1 MAIVEWSDDF
11 KIGEPEIDR
20 EHLSEQEIGFEIG
33 PRLNALGRLGDANVA
48 VEFLTTQEEAHYRL
62 LQNTLEFLT
71 QNETWWDGDE
81 YPFFIG

>member
-1 MAIVEWSDDF
+1 MAVFAKPADIAALEFGMETEELSQKLYADAAQETDD
-11 KIGEPEIDR
+11 PHAR
-20 EHLSEQEIGFEIG
+20 E
-33 PRLNALGRLGDANVA
+33 AY
-48 VEFLTTQEEAHYRL
+48 EFLTTQEEAHYRL